1 MTNRPLFLPH
11 VSPLLRIVPLSLT
24 SLVMLHTCLQ
34 SKSIGKALTLLSSHL
49 PHNYSLPSVN
59 VIVISWCFPTT
70 FVLCLNIFVN
80 WLDALCFDC
89 VLLFKIQFILVL
101 YVIEF
106 LIWQEFNLLF
116 CHFLLFGIWNWTKKH
131 TKNEKK
137 QSNCAEHSIASL
149 KKFFPDYLV
158 LFSLIFVS

>member
-1 MTNRPLFLPH
+1 MTNKPLFLPMF
-11 VSPLLRIVPLSLT
+11 LRCFGLSLSLT
-24 SLVMLHTCLQ
+24 SLVMLHTSLQ

-70 FVLCLNIFVN
+70 FVFCLNIFVN

-131 TKNEKK
+131 TKNEKNNRTVQNIPLLLSK
-137 QSNCAEHSIASL
+137 NS
-149 KKFFPDYLV
+149 FPIIWSY
-158 LFSLIFVS
+158 FP